1 MAIAGDYVLKSKADA
16 TTQRFPEY
24 SLKLHQTQVICL
36 SLKN

>member
-1 MAIAGDYVLKSKADA
+1 MTIAGDYVSKADA

-24 SLKLHQTQVICL
+24 SLKLHQTQVLCL

>member
-1 MAIAGDYVLKSKADA
+1 MTVAGDYVLNSKADA

-24 SLKLHQTQVICL
+24 SLKFRQTQVICL